1 MKTVIDLLQQK
12 NRYLLQFEKRSSSEC
27 DRLRA
32 GDCSHIKQ
40 FYYKRQ
46 VILDAIENIDTH
58 LNQFKPKKISKKDKK
73 TITQLLQKNR
83 EITRTI
89 LRKDILIHSYLN
101 GLQCDDIV
109 EDQIA

>member
-1 MKTVIDLLQQK
+1 MKAIIDLLQQK
-12 NRYLLQFEKRSSSEC
+12 NRYLVQFEKRSSLEC
-27 DRLRA
+27 NRLRA
-32 GDCSHIKQ
+32 GDFNHIKQ

-58 LNQFKPKKISKKDKK
+58 LNKFKPPKISKKDKK

-83 EITRTI
+83 DITRTI

-101 GLQCDDIV
+101 GLQFDDIV